1 MHGDFPQMGGGSM
14 LGFYLYVTD
23 TLAYY
28 IYICIYLEHG
38 MSYLGYAFGG
48 YYIENDTDGIQTL
61 RLYIVA
67 RTIRRIYK
75 RSFFLP
81 EYYG

>member
-1 MHGDFPQMGGGSM
+1 MHGDFPQMEGDSM
-14 LGFYLYVTD
+14 LGFYLYMTD
-23 TLAYY
+23 TRAS
-28 IYICIYLEHG
+28 LEHD
-38 MSYLGYAFGG
+38 MSYLGYEFGG
-48 YYIENDTDGIQTL
+48 YYIENDTDGIKTL

-81 EYYG
+81 QYYG